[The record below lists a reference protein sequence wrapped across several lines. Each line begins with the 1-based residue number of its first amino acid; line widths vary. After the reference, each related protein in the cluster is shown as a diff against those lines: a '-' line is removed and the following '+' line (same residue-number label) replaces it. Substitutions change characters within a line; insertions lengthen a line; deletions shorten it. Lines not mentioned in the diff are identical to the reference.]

1 MIVTISLFK
10 SIIFTTPN
18 RTIFFEHYAITNCI
32 LYICIQR
39 ASAAE
44 MAAAV
49 RGDKEQ
55 DEKNIMEDQEDWQ
68 DHPWACS
75 QNHLEE
81 ISHLIDGQKMGW
93 IWEGGVIILSWYQAH
108 ISSYF
113 LSIKP
118 SMSEKLC
125 VYPQSEWPQI
135 LCHGHLAS
143 WELDCVLV
151 LG

>member
-55 DEKNIMEDQEDWQ
+55 DEKNIMEDQED
-68 DHPWACS
+68 CTIMCTS
-75 QNHLEE
+75 QTL
-81 ISHLIDGQKMGW
+81 SYRVGDDKMN
-93 IWEGGVIILSWYQAH
+93 
-108 ISSYF
+108 F
-113 LSIKP
+113 TRFFF
-118 SMSEKLC
+118 
-125 VYPQSEWPQI
+125 
-135 LCHGHLAS
+135 
-143 WELDCVLV
+143 
-151 LG
+151 